1 MAESRRTAT
10 ISPDRWYVGVSAIV
24 LVGLIMAASYVFSF
38 TAITEAAAWTGN
50 PAPTHWL
57 AAVFIDGAIVTYTIT
72 YAVFRSR
79 GERARRSLF
88 FLYLFSAVSVAVNAA
103 HSASFWDWDFAD
115 PQAQFGVLIAV
126 AAPVA
131 ALLASEEVVRL
142 AFQRPLSKA
151 DPAVIPAS
159 DSAPEIDARPS
170 VQDSSAVSALEP
182 TLEPVVVPD
191 ATATCAGIDGDDGW
205 PPSLSDQVAP
215 DAGTVPEQMV
225 SAEGLGAPVTET
237 LTDVQPSSL
246 RPTQEDAEVFYGLHS
261 YS

>member
-1 MAESRRTAT
+1 MSESRRTAT
-10 ISPDRWYVGVSAIV
+10 ISPDRWYVGASAIV

-79 GERARRSLF
+79 GERARQSLF
-88 FLYLFSAVSVAVNAA
+88 FLYLFTAVSVAVNAA
-103 HSASFWDWDFAD
+103 HSASFWDWDFAE

-142 AFQRPLSKA
+142 AFQLPLSKA
-151 DPAVIPAS
+151 GPAVIPAS
-159 DSAPEIDARPS
+159 ESASETDALPS
-170 VQDSSAVSALEP
+170 GQDSSAVSALEP
-182 TLEPVVVPD
+182 TVEPVVVP
-191 ATATCAGIDGDDGW
+191 ATATGAGIAGDDGW
-205 PPSLSDQVAP
+205 PPSLIDQLAP
-215 DAGTVPEQMV
+215 DAVTVPEQMV
-225 SAEGLGAPVTET
+225 SAEGLDAPVT
-237 LTDVQPSSL
+237 QASSL
-246 RPTQEDAEVFYGLHS
+246 RPTQEDADVFYGLHS